1 MYMVD
6 VTKCVSVSVT
16 TPTPTITVTL
26 NDVYITRDGYK
37 TSTIY
42 KTEGAG
48 RYSICYSVS
57 VAGSTYVTASI
68 TIRAGKDQNSLKIV
82 AGYSQVLY
90 SQAYAVKLS
99 DLGYSTVDDFLNA
112 VGATDSCVICVTI
125 TYG

>member
-6 VTKCVSVSVT
+6 ATKCVSVSVT
-16 TPTPTITVTL
+16 APTVTVTL
-26 NDVYITRDGYK
+26 IDVYITRDGYK

-57 VAGSTYVTASI
+57 VAGSTYVSASI
-68 TIRAGKDQNSLKIV
+68 TIRAGKDQNSLKLV
-82 AGYSQVLY
+82 TGYSQVLY
-90 SQAYAVKLS
+90 SQTYMVKLS

-112 VGATDSCVICVTI
+112 IGATDSCVICVTI